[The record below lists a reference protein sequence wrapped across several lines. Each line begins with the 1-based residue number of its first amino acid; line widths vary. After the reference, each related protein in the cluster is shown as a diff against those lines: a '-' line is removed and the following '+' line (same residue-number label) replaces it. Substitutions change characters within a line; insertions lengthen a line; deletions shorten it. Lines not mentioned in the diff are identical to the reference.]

1 MDDIVDRDEI
11 LAELTRLALDEDE
24 AALYLAVLDLG
35 PCEVRQAAE
44 EAGVNRT
51 SAYRILKNLAERG
64 LVGMSSGQPMEITA
78 LGPEPLFDVMRREK
92 VQELDLIDEIEGDVL
107 HPLQERRKK
116 ERREEPAGA
125 TWRVIRGLERLE
137 EETANAIRNAEAEVY
152 LVCGDAASWEDPP
165 GSYADPL
172 DALQGRTGELDVR
185 ALLCPSGKDSRRWRV
200 LRSAEGVEARVVE
213 EGLGADTYIIDT
225 EVFTG
230 LVEADEPV
238 APVSVWSDAPGL
250 YENQR
255 RMFEGLWRT
264 ASRYP

>member
-51 SAYRILKNLAERG
+51 SAYRILERLADRG
-64 LVGMSSGQPMEITA
+64 LVGMSSGQPMEITP
-78 LGPEPLFDVMRREK
+78 LGPEPLFEVLRREK
-92 VQELDLIDEIEGDVL
+92 VQELDLIDEIEEGVL
-107 HPLQERRKK
+107 RPLQERLKA

-125 TWRVIRGLERLE
+125 TWRVIRGKERLE
-137 EETANAIRNAEAEVY
+137 EETANAIRNATAEVY
-152 LVCGDAASWEDPP
+152 LVCGDAGSWEDPP
-165 GSYADPL
+165 GSYADPV
-172 DALQGRTGELDVR
+172 DALRGRTRELDVR
-185 ALLCPSGKDSRRWRV
+185 ALMDPEGKGGRRWKE
-200 LRSAEGVEARVVE
+200 LSSAEGVEVRVVE

-230 LVEADEPV
+230 LVEAGDPV
-238 APVSVWSDAPGL
+238 APVAVWSDAPGL

-255 RMFEGLWRT
+255 RMFEGLWRAAT
-264 ASRYP
+264 RYP